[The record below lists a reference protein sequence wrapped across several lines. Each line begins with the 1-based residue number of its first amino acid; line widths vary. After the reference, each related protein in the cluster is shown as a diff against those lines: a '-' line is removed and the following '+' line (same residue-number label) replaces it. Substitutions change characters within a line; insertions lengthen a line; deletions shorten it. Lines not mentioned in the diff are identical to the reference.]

1 MTWRSKAAWAF
12 LSKDSEP
19 IAAELWAI
27 MGWED
32 AAAGPSA
39 DALLLETGHY
49 LLLETGFY
57 LLLEFAS
64 LPSTHE
70 AFRVTDGGG
79 ADFHVS
85 DGAGGDEIFGVL
97 K

>member
-1 MTWRSKAAWAF
+1 MSAIWQSIWRGDIWESVWAT
-12 LSKDSEP
+12 P
-19 IAAELWAI
+19 WGTAVAP
-27 MGWED
+27 GP
-32 AAAGPSA
+32 GPSA

-70 AFRVTDGGG
+70 SFSVSDGGG